1 MRSISVS
8 CEEIVQIYKE
18 NRNTLDKVL
27 ENIVQLLDKRAE
39 KISTAESCTGGLLS
53 QLITSVSG
61 ASSVFEMGVCTY
73 SNRMKMK
80 LLHVPEDILDT
91 FSAVSAETA
100 EAMVRGLQR
109 ESGAE
114 LCISVTG
121 IAGPTGGTEAKPI
134 GTVYAGVLYR
144 DKLCVEDLRL
154 WSVCPCNRQAIREAA
169 AVCAFGIALRFL
181 MEDEECRK

>member
-1 MRSISVS
+1 
-8 CEEIVQIYKE
+8 
-18 NRNTLDKVL
+18 
-27 ENIVQLLDKRAE
+27 
-39 KISTAESCTGGLLS
+39 
-53 QLITSVSG
+53 
-61 ASSVFEMGVCTY
+61 
-73 SNRMKMK
+73 MK

-134 GTVYAGVLYR
+134 GTVYAGVIYR
-144 DKLCVEDLRL
+144 EKLCVEDLRL